1 MSNQLLLA
9 IGPGR
14 LLSRPLDRL
23 AHAGD
28 ASFYRLIPN
37 LVVFPAKTDDIVSLF
52 QSCRQNQT
60 PLAFRAAGT
69 SLSGQAVTDGIL
81 ADLSRDWKKVDILDE
96 GRRVRVEPGVIGGHV
111 NRLLKPYGRK
121 IGPDP
126 ASIDACMIGGILA
139 NNASGMCCG
148 VRDNAYHTVE
158 SLKYLLPHSPHPIN
172 TGAPEAEERFAAFH
186 PELRTKLLELQQRVR
201 ESSELTEKIRSKYRI
216 KNTVGYALNAFLDEE
231 TPAKLLG
238 RLMIG
243 SEGTLGFIAEAV
255 FRTVPDP
262 PLKMTGL
269 LFFPTVAEACEAIGA
284 LRDSGAAAVELMDWA
299 ALRSIR
305 HQPGAPEIISR
316 LPKTAAALLV
326 EYQCAD
332 GEELSKRRQTAGI
345 VIRHTKLL
353 APVEFTDNPYE
364 RAALWKIRKG
374 MYPSVG
380 AARARGTAVIIEDVA
395 VPVEQLSAAVTDLQ
409 ELFIRHG
416 YADTIIFGHAKDG
429 NIHFVMTQSFNEA
442 REIERY
448 EAFMADV
455 VELVAVRHHGS
466 LKAEHGTGR
475 NMAPFVET
483 EWGGEAYRIMRELKA
498 AVDPENILNP
508 GVIITDDPRAHVKDL
523 KSLPTF
529 EPSVDKCIECG
540 FCEHVCPSR
549 DLTLTPRQRIAV
561 RRERARLVA
570 QGDAASA
577 AELAAVERAYLYDG
591 LDTCATD
598 GLCATVCP
606 VGIDTGELV
615 KQLRAEHA
623 PERSRRLALSLA
635 HRPVATERL
644 AKLGIRL
651 GHAACAA
658 FGESFLHRL
667 ARAGERVTGAPLPK
681 WNQKLGTVARLPKTE
696 RARADAV
703 YFPACVTRMFGE
715 PRSGE
720 RGAPALFVEVARR
733 AGIRLWIPPDATG
746 TCCGMPFSSKG
757 YNVAF
762 QTTMI
767 RTAEKLRDWSDDGR
781 LPVVTDASSCAFT
794 FQSAKNLPE
803 RAAETFQNVRVLDAV
818 EYAHDT
824 LLPRLTPR
832 KVLLSA
838 ALHPAC
844 SVIKMGTADKLSAI
858 AAACAERVVVPEN
871 AGCCGFAGDR
881 GLLFPELTR
890 SATARE
896 AEEISHLAAD
906 GFYSSNP
913 MCEAGMR
920 SATDVPY
927 ESFLALLERAT
938 RS

>member
-1 MSNQLLLA
+1 MSNQLSLA

-28 ASFYRLIPN
+28 ASFYRLVPKS
-37 LVVFPAKTDDIVSLF
+37 VVFPEKTEDIASLF
-52 QSCRQNQT
+52 QTCRENRT

-81 ADLSRDWKKVDILDE
+81 ADLSRDWKTVEILDE
-96 GRRVRVEPGVIGGHV
+96 GCRVRVEPGVIGGHV

-158 SLKYLLPHSPHPIN
+158 SLKYLIPHGFHVID
-172 TGAPEAEERFAAFH
+172 TGCPEVEEQFAVLH
-186 PELRTKLLELQQRVR
+186 PELRTKLLELQRRVR
-201 ESSELTEKIRSKYRI
+201 ESSELTAKIRSKYRI

-269 LFFPTVAEACEAIGA
+269 LFFPTVAEACDAIGA
-284 LRDSGAAAVELMDWA
+284 LRDSGAAAIELMDWA

-305 HQPGAPEIISR
+305 HQPGAPEIIPR
-316 LPKTAAALLV
+316 LSKTAAALLV
-326 EYQCAD
+326 EHQCGDA
-332 GEELSKRRQTAGI
+332 GELSERRRVADEVLKGLS
-345 VIRHTKLL
+345 LL
-353 APVEFTDNPYE
+353 APVEFTDHPYE

-395 VPVEQLSAAVTDLQ
+395 VPVGRLAVAVTDLQ
-409 ELFIRHG
+409 GLFIRHG

-429 NIHFVMTQSFNEA
+429 NIHFVMTQSFNET
-442 REIERY
+442 REIQRY

-455 VELVAVRHHGS
+455 VDLIAVRHGGS

-508 GVIITDDPRAHVKDL
+508 GVIITDDPRAHLKNL
-523 KSLPTF
+523 KSLPTV
-529 EPSVDKCIECG
+529 EPTVDKCIECG

-561 RRERARLVA
+561 RRERARLLE

-623 PERSRRLALSLA
+623 PERARRFALALA
-635 HRPVATERL
+635 RHPVATERL
-644 AKLGIRL
+644 AGLGVRL

-667 ARAGERVTGAPLPK
+667 TRVGERVTGATLPK
-681 WNQKLGTVARLPKTE
+681 WNPKLGTVARLPKTE

-703 YFPACVTRMFGE
+703 YFPACVTRLFGE
-715 PRSGE
+715 PRSG
-720 RGAPALFVEVARR
+720 GAPVLFVEVAQR
-733 AGIRLWIPPDATG
+733 AGINLWIPPDVVG

-757 YNVAF
+757 YEEAF
-762 QTTMI
+762 QTTAI
-767 RTAEKLRDWSDDGR
+767 RTAEKLRDWTDHGR

-803 RAAETFQNVRVLDAV
+803 RAAEIFKTVRVLDAV
-818 EYAHDT
+818 EYAHDA
-824 LLPRLTPR
+824 LLPHLAPR
-832 KVLLSA
+832 KVLPSA
-838 ALHPAC
+838 ALHPVC
-844 SVIKMGTADKLSAI
+844 SLIKMGTTDKLSGI

-896 AEEISHLAAD
+896 AEEVARLAAD

-920 SATDVPY
+920 GATDRPY

-938 RS
+938 RP

>member
-1 MSNQLLLA
+1 MSKPSLLA
-9 IGPGR
+9 IAPGR

-28 ASFYRLIPN
+28 ASFYRLVPESVA
-37 LVVFPAKTDDIVSLF
+37 LPETSEDIASLF
-52 QSCRQNQT
+52 RFCRANQR
-60 PLAFRAAGT
+60 PLVFRAAGT
-69 SLSGQAVTDGIL
+69 SLSGQSVTDGIL
-81 ADLSRDWKKVDILDE
+81 ADLSRNWKRVGILDE

-111 NRLLKPYGRK
+111 NRLLKPHGRK

-126 ASIDACMIGGILA
+126 ASLDACMIGGIIA

-158 SLKYLLPHSPHPIN
+158 SLTYLLPHGTHPID
-172 TGAPEAEERFAAFH
+172 TGHPEVEERFAALH
-186 PELRTKLLELQQRVR
+186 PELRAKLLELQRRIR
-201 ESSELTEKIRSKYRI
+201 ESSELTEKIRAKYRI
-216 KNTVGYALNAFLDEE
+216 KNTIGYSLNAFLDEE

-238 RLMIG
+238 RLMVG

-269 LFFPTVAEACEAIGA
+269 LFFPNVAGACESIAA

-305 HQPGAPEIISR
+305 HQPGAPGIISR

-332 GEELSKRRQTAGI
+332 ADEISRRRRTAAV
-345 VIRHTKLL
+345 VIRNLKLL
-353 APVEFTDNPYE
+353 APVDYTHDPHE

-395 VPVEQLSAAVTDLQ
+395 VPLEHLAAAITDLQ
-409 ELFIRHG
+409 ALFTRHD

-442 REIERY
+442 CEIGRY

-455 VELVAVRHHGS
+455 VELITARHGGS

-483 EWGGEAYRIMRELKA
+483 EWGGAAYQVMRELKA

-508 GVIITDDPRAHVKDL
+508 GVIITDDPRAHLKDL
-523 KSLPTF
+523 KPLPTI
-529 EPSVDKCIECG
+529 EPTVDKCIECG

-561 RRERARLVA
+561 RRERARLLE

-577 AELAAVERAYLYDG
+577 ADLAAVEQAFLYDG

-623 PERSRRLALSLA
+623 PARTRRLSLMLA
-635 HRPVATERL
+635 SHPVATERL
-644 AKLGIRL
+644 AKIGIRL

-658 FGESFLHRL
+658 FGESFLNRL
-667 ARAGERVTGAPLPK
+667 SRTGERVTGATLPK
-681 WNQKLGTVARLPKTE
+681 WNEKLGTVARLPKTKRE
-696 RARADAV
+696 GADAV
-703 YFPACVTRMFGE
+703 YFPACVTRMFGQ
-715 PRSGE
+715 PRSG
-720 RGAPALFVEVARR
+720 GSGPPGLLVEVARR
-733 AGIRLWIPPDATG
+733 AGTNLWIPRDAVG
-746 TCCGMPFSSKG
+746 ACCGMPFSSKG
-757 YNVAF
+757 HKAAF
-762 QTTMI
+762 EATI
-767 RTAEKLRDWSDDGR
+767 LRTAGKLFEWTGGGR
-781 LPVVTDASSCAFT
+781 LPVVTDASSCALT

-803 RAAETFQNVRVLDAV
+803 RAAEIFKTVRVLDAV

-824 LLPRLTPR
+824 LLPRLAPQ
-832 KVLLSA
+832 KVIPSA
-838 ALHPAC
+838 ALHPVC
-844 SVIKMGTADKLSAI
+844 SVVKMGTTEKLSGI
-858 AAACAERVVVPEN
+858 AAACAERVVIPEN

-896 AEEISHLAAD
+896 AEEIARLAAD

-920 SATDVPY
+920 SATDLPF

-938 RS
+938 RT